1 MKKMFESLIMQAAE
15 KRYIDPVKNH
25 FKIINSTSLKMIAY
39 FSSANNIALIQIR
52 FRLAKK
58 GKFNN

>member
-1 MKKMFESLIMQAAE
+1 MQAAE
-15 KRYIDPVKNH
+15 KRYIDPVKSH
-25 FKIINSTSLKMIAY
+25 LKIINSTSLKMIAS
-39 FSSANNIALIQIR
+39 FSSANYIALIQIR

>member
-1 MKKMFESLIMQAAE
+1 MQAAE
-15 KRYIDPVKNH
+15 EKYIDLVKNH
-25 FKIINSTSLKMIAY
+25 LKIINSTSLKMIAS
-39 FSSANNIALIQIR
+39 FSSAKYKAHIQIR